1 MKRIWELVITL
12 GAIMLLFQSCY
23 TLKSTA
29 IPPELKTISVP
40 FFENEASLVVS
51 NLSQTF
57 TEALKERIRTTTRLG
72 VETTGANAG
81 LPGYASMSGAIT
93 DYRYAPIS
101 VPSTGNNQAP
111 IAGASVL
118 SISVRVKFDYQA
130 DKKLSFDQTFT
141 KTQNYTGDLS
151 TQEQALIQII
161 VRQLIDEIFNAAFNN
176 W

>member
-1 MKRIWELVITL
+1 MKRIWGLIITL
-12 GAIMLLFQSCY
+12 VAIMFLFQSCY
-23 TLKSTA
+23 TLKSNV

-57 TEALKERIRTTTRLG
+57 TEALKERIRTTTRLSI
-72 VETTGANAG
+72 VAG
-81 LPGYASMSGAIT
+81 QGNASMSGAIK

-101 VPSTGNNQAP
+101 IQATGNNQAP

-118 SISVRVKFDYQA
+118 SISVRVKFDYEA

-141 KTQNYTGDLS
+141 KTQNYTGDLT

>member
-1 MKRIWELVITL
+1 MKRIWGLVITL
-12 GAIMLLFQSCY
+12 GAIMLLFQSCSIG
-23 TLKSTA
+23 LKSTV
-29 IPPELKTISVP
+29 IPDELKTISIP
-40 FFENEASLVVS
+40 FFENEAPLVVS

-57 TEALKERIRTTTRLG
+57 TEALKERVRTTTRLSI
-72 VETTGANAG
+72 VTGQGN
-81 LPGYASMSGAIT
+81 ASMSGAIT

-101 VPSTGNNQAP
+101 IQATGNNQAP

-118 SISVRVKFDYQA
+118 SISVHVKFENEA
-130 DKKLSFDQTFT
+130 NKKLNFDQTFT

-161 VRQLIDEIFNAAFNN
+161 IRQLIDEIFNTAFNN

>member
-1 MKRIWELVITL
+1 MKRIWGLIITL
-12 GAIMLLFQSCY
+12 GSIMLLFQSCY
-23 TLKSTA
+23 TLKSNV
-29 IPPELKTISVP
+29 IPPELKTVIVP
-40 FFENEASLVVS
+40 FFENEAPLVVS

-57 TEALKERIRTTTRLG
+57 TEALKERIRTTTSLG
-72 VETTGANAG
+72 VETSGAKASM
-81 LPGYASMSGAIT
+81 PGYATMSGSIT

-101 VPSTGNNQAP
+101 IQATNNNQAP

-118 SISVRVKFDYQA
+118 SITVKVKFEYDA

-161 VRQLIDEIFNAAFNN
+161 IRQLIDEIFNTAFNN